1 MKLNKKLLA
10 VALVAAVVGGSATL
24 AAGTA
29 LGHHTTGRFEPGYR
43 MSKQYVALTTYKI
56 LRDQAPDA
64 IQGCASDVKQ
74 ERNRFN
80 DLRRA
85 GAFTRGAINCLNKL
99 GYLQDLPGG
108 TPSDFGKWSW
118 AGQPDDEVY
127 ELQAYKND
135 PLVKATMSLA
145 CLTSGDRDSDD
156 PYVWISLDGVALSPD
171 NFEQIG
177 VKYRFVDGTDTKRS
191 NSQGKDIKQRWDA
204 FSDDSRSTTRLV
216 PANQGSFVRQL
227 RSAGTGDLRIV
238 GSDATE
244 TIRAF
249 FEVDGVPSVLDI
261 LTTC

>member
-1 MKLNKKLLA
+1 MKLSKKLLV

-29 LGHHTTGRFEPGYR
+29 LGHHTTGRFDPGYR

-56 LRDQAPDA
+56 LRDHAPDT
-64 IQGCASDVKQ
+64 IQGCKSDVKR

-80 DLRRA
+80 DLGRA

-108 TPSDFGKWSW
+108 TRIDFGEWSW
-118 AGQPDDEVY
+118 AGRPDDEVY
-127 ELQAYKND
+127 ELKAYKND

-156 PYVWISLDGVALSPD
+156 PYVWISLDGVDLSPD
-171 NFEQIG
+171 NFDQVG
-177 VKYRFVDGTDTKRS
+177 VTYRFVDGQANR
-191 NSQGKDIKQRWDA
+191 QGKDTKQRWDA
-204 FSDDSRSTTRLV
+204 SSNDSRSTTRLV

-227 RSAGTGDLRIV
+227 RSAGTGDLRIA

-244 TIRAF
+244 TVRAF
-249 FEVDGVPSVLDI
+249 FEIDGVRSVLDI

>member
-1 MKLNKKLLA
+1 MTKKLLA

-29 LGHHTTGRFEPGYR
+29 FGHHTKPRFAPGHE
-43 MSKQYVALTTYKI
+43 MSKQNVALATYKI
-56 LRDQAPDA
+56 LRAHAPDA
-64 IQGCASDVKQ
+64 IKGCKSDVKK
-74 ERNRFN
+74 ERNRFG
-80 DLRRA
+80 DLGRT

-99 GYLQDLPGG
+99 GYLQGLPGG
-108 TPSDFGKWSW
+108 TPSDFGEWSW
-118 AGQPDDEVY
+118 AGRPDREIY

-145 CLTSGDRDSDD
+145 CLTPGDRDSDD

-171 NFEQIG
+171 DFGQ
-177 VKYRFVDGTDTKRS
+177 VQVTYRLTE
-191 NSQGKDIKQRWDA
+191 GKDSKGYKSYRKDIRQKWDA

-216 PANQGSFVRQL
+216 PADQGSFVRQL
-227 RSAGTGDLRIV
+227 KNTGAGDLRIV

-244 TIRAF
+244 SIRAF
-249 FEVDGVPSVLDI
+249 FEIEGVRSVLGI